1 MQRAMRYFS
10 LATTFLLV
18 AACTPPYTMTQPK
31 TFKRFEESHDFRMIT
46 ADGVMLKARQV
57 DNYPE
62 ATLEFW
68 TDAMDRH
75 MEAQGYV
82 LKSKDCFKTAKG
94 KSGCT
99 LDLVLPHGA
108 EDWVLSATLFVVEDQ
123 IVIIEAAGPFDRFA
137 VIEKDLETA
146 MKTFESNL

>member
-1 MQRAMRYFS
+1 MQRIITHLGLALS
-10 LATTFLLV
+10 LLLV
-18 AACTPPYTMTQPK
+18 VACTPPYTMTQPK
-31 TFKRFEESHDFRMIT
+31 TFKRFEESRDFRMIT

-68 TDAMDRH
+68 TDAMGRH

-94 KSGCT
+94 KNGCT
-99 LDLVLPHGA
+99 IDLVLPHGA
-108 EDWVLSATLFVVEDQ
+108 EDWVLSETLFVVDDQ
-123 IVIIEAAGPFDRFA
+123 IVIVEAAGPFDRFA
-137 VIEKDLETA
+137 LIEKDLETA
-146 MKTFESNL
+146 MKTFEPNL